1 MIERDVFI
9 LAGKYLG
16 KHSGWRFSL
25 GSRDEIAPV
34 YMDIVYQFRTA

>member
-9 LAGKYLG
+9 IAGKYLG
-16 KHSGWRFSL
+16 KHLGWRFSL

-34 YMDIVYQFRTA
+34 HMDVNDQFRTA